1 MNGLSSVGTWVFPT
15 IAQTGTPS
23 GGGAGP
29 MGFMISMLPLV
40 AIVVIMYF
48 LMIRPQQKK
57 QKAHMAMMDAL
68 KQGDEVVTSGGIYGI
83 VAGVKKNTLYLK
95 VAEGVKIEIERFAIA
110 RVLTDQERATKE

>member
-1 MNGLSSVGTWVFPT
+1 MNGLSSVGTLVFPT
-15 IAQTGTPS
+15 IAQTGAAPAT
-23 GGGAGP
+23 GGP
-29 MGFMISMLPLV
+29 MGFLVSMLPLIL
-40 AIVVIMYF
+40 IVVIMYF

-57 QKAHMAMMDAL
+57 AKAHQAMMEAL

-83 VAGVKKNTLYLK
+83 IAGVKKNTLYLK